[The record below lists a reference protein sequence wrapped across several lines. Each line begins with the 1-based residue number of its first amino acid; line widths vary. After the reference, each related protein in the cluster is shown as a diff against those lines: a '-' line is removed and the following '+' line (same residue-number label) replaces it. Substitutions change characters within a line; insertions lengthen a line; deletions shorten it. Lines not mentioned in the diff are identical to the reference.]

1 MAESLHQGM
10 AQWVQCKLGKQYLE
24 KKFTLPWESNPGP
37 TPNRGDLATLV
48 ASVGLKKFCI
58 FSLGCMTF
66 RLLVAWYQSG
76 YPGQCGATWL
86 PTKFKLDSIPE
97 CYFICDLFDNI
108 APLKY
113 LGETCYV
120 EFTRRCPTEVA
131 RGAKR
136 WETRQICFLPSL
148 WYVWQNTSFTNMN
161 FFG

>member
-1 MAESLHQGM
+1 M
-10 AQWVQCKLGKQYLE
+10 
-24 KKFTLPWESNPGP
+24 T
-37 TPNRGDLATLV
+37 
-48 ASVGLKKFCI
+48 CI
-58 FSLGCMTF
+58 FLLDCMTF

-76 YPGQCGATWL
+76 YPGQCGATWW

-108 APLKY
+108 APFKY

-148 WYVWQNTSFTNMN
+148 WYVWQNTSFTNTEISLRNLPVCYEKHCRRCQLPNSPGFVLTYWN
-161 FFG
+161 FVEILSLLLKSES